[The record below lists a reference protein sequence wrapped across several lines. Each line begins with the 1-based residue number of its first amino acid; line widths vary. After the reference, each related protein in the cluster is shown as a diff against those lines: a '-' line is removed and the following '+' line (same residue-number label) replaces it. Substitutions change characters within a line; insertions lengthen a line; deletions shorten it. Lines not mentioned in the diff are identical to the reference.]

1 MNNELTV
8 RKVQS
13 AGDRRRFLRLPYLLH
28 ADNPYWVTPLR
39 RQQARLFAGG
49 NAFFE
54 HAEMSLLLAERGGKT
69 VGRIAAI
76 HNHAHNAHYDDR
88 VGFFGFFECA
98 GVDREAAEALFAEA
112 ERWVGARGL
121 DRLRGPVN
129 PSMNAECGLLIHG
142 FDLPPAVLMPYNPP
156 SYQALLEG
164 AGFSKCKDLLAYL
177 VDIRKIGP
185 CTREYAR
192 MDAIADRIR
201 RRYPEVQLRRL
212 DMSRYEE
219 EVFRFMPVFDEA
231 RRGNWGHVPMT
242 ETEMLE
248 RSRELKAVVDPEMAL
263 FAEVGGKPAGV
274 CMGLPD
280 INEALIGLNGRLFP
294 FGFLRVL
301 YRRRRIQWT
310 RVFGIAALSKYR
322 HMGIGPLLLHKM
334 IIQSAARGYK
344 GGEASWVLEN
354 NLLSRRTIVQGLNST
369 HTKTYRIY
377 EKAVCP
383 APADCTSNNT
393 GTS

>member
-1 MNNELTV
+1 MSNELTV
-8 RKVQS
+8 HQVRDK
-13 AGDRRRFLRLPYLLH
+13 AGRRRFLRLPYLLH
-28 ADNPYWVTPLR
+28 ADNPNWVAPLR
-39 RQQARLFAGG
+39 RQQARLFAGR

-54 HAEMSLLLAERGGKT
+54 HADMSLLLAERSGKT

-98 GVDREAAEALFAEA
+98 GVDREAAEALFAAA

-142 FDLPPAVLMPYNPP
+142 FDRPPAVLMPYNPP

-185 CTREYAR
+185 GTPEYTRME
-192 MDAIADRIR
+192 AIVERIR

-231 RRGNWGHVPMT
+231 RRGNWGHVPIT

-248 RSRELKAVVDPEMAL
+248 RSRELKKVVDPEMAL

-294 FGFLRVL
+294 FGFLRIL
-301 YRRRRIQWT
+301 HRRRRIQWT
-310 RVFGIAALSKYR
+310 RVFGVAALNKYR
-322 HMGIGPLLLHKM
+322 HMGIGPLLIHKM
-334 IIQSAARGYK
+334 AIQLAARGYK
-344 GGEASWVLEN
+344 GGEASWVLED
-354 NLLSRRTIVQGLNST
+354 NLRSQRTIVHGLSPV
-369 HTKTYRIY
+369 HTKTYRVY
-377 EKAVCP
+377 EKAVSP
-383 APADCTSNNT
+383 AHADSTSNKNI
-393 GTS
+393 S